1 MDIPHLP
8 SHPGQAEAR
17 VQGPEEQSPRKGKS
31 IMLGLA
37 RGMAGQAELGK
48 TLNILGQEVRAG
60 DSGKEREET
69 KSPST

>member
-1 MDIPHLP
+1 
-8 SHPGQAEAR
+8 
-17 VQGPEEQSPRKGKS
+17 
-31 IMLGLA
+31 MLGLA